1 MAQARTQIY
10 LEPEQHAALLK
21 EARALGVSLAGI
33 IRELVDEHL
42 GRRARAPGAQERRKA
57 SLALIGLGASGTAD
71 VSENVDRYLAEG
83 LYAEIARDRPVRARR
98 AGRARRP
105 R

>member
-33 IRELVDEHL
+33 IRGLIDEHL
-42 GRRARAPGAQERRKA
+42 GRRARAAGAQERRQA
-57 SLALIGLGASGTAD
+57 SLALISLGASGTSD
-71 VSENVDRYLAEG
+71 VSENVDRYLAAD
-83 LYAEIARDRPVRARR
+83 LHREIVRDRPVKTRPT
-98 AGRARRP
+98 RRP
-105 R
+105 RKTR